1 MPRIDLDAIEEEWEE
16 DDAPPPPRS
25 GASRERVDLTRYPL
39 GRVIGLHK
47 GWLDVDVDGE
57 ELQAVYAGKMRGEQ
71 VAVGDRVRVRLPRQP
86 SDTARVVG
94 RSERDTVL
102 LRTADD
108 VLGEERVVVANAD
121 LVVVVLAS
129 EKPEVGA
136 RFVDRVLVAASAGG
150 LDGAVCVNKIDL
162 PGDTS
167 EIVSRYAR
175 LGYEVVRTSAVTG
188 EGLEDLGRLIA
199 GRWAVLA
206 GHSGVGKT
214 SLFNRI
220 VPGAKRE
227 VGELGRYGGR
237 HTTVSPRAEQ
247 VPTPDP
253 SPEPT
258 TGAAETWLVDTPGLR
273 SFGIAH
279 VQSDDL
285 ADHFPELRDLDCGL
299 QDCLHDG
306 EPGCRAPALVG
317 ETIHP
322 ARMESYRRFL
332 TALRGEPLE

>member
-1 MPRIDLDAIEEEWEE
+1 MARIDREALEEEWEE
-16 DDAPPPPRS
+16 ATAPPAPPRPRT
-25 GASRERVDLTRYPL
+25 AREGVDVTRYPL

-47 GWLDVDVDGE
+47 GWLDVEVDGE
-57 ELQAVYAGKMRGEQ
+57 ELQAVYAGRMRGEQ

-94 RSERDTVL
+94 RVERDTVL

-108 VLGEERVVVANAD
+108 VLAEERVVVANAD
-121 LVVVVLAS
+121 IVVVVLAS
-129 EKPEVGA
+129 EEPEVGA
-136 RFVDRVLVAASAGG
+136 RFLDRVLVAANAGG

-167 EIVSRYAR
+167 EIASRYSR
-175 LGYEVVRTSAVTG
+175 LGYRVVRTSAVTG
-188 EGLEDLGRLIA
+188 EGLDDLVTLIA

-220 VPGAKRE
+220 VPGANRE
-227 VGELGRYGGR
+227 VGELGRHGGR
-237 HTTVSPRAEQ
+237 HTTVSSRAQ
-247 VPTPDP
+247 PVT
-253 SPEPT
+253 SHGST
-258 TGAAETWLVDTPGLR
+258 RGAAGTWLVDTPGLR

-279 VQSDDL
+279 VQPGDL
-285 ADHFPELRDLDCGL
+285 ASHFPELRHLDCDL

-306 EPGCRAPALVG
+306 EPGCRAPELVG
-317 ETIHP
+317 VTIHP
-322 ARMESYRRFL
+322 ARIDSYRRFL
-332 TALRGEPLE
+332 AVLRGESLE